1 MPEIQYPKT
10 KSPSKFAVRINSAI
24 GGSDFTDLAFSRAVS
39 SYKKSRSKVNL
50 QTYVAPSFNQAT
62 FYP

>member
-10 KSPSKFAVRINSAI
+10 KSPSKFAVRIDSAI

-50 QTYVAPSFNQAT
+50 
-62 FYP
+62 